1 MPAAR
6 LTSGQLE
13 KVLSRSGYGIA
24 GGTVAKPCLP
34 GKNSN
39 TDPLP
44 ELECYP
50 DGRALAKGEDKKES
64 AGRFLVRIKVFRKR
78 FIDPD
83 NVSLKYAIDC
93 LRYGGILPDDRAED
107 IKLEISEQ
115 IKVKTDEEERIEI
128 EIYGPGSLEAKQ
140 AEQR

>member
-6 LTSGQLE
+6 LTGGQLK

-24 GGTVAKPCLP
+24 GGTITKPCLP
-34 GKNSN
+34 REGSN
-39 TDPLP
+39 PDPLP

-50 DGRALAKGEDKKES
+50 DGGALEKKANKKGS
-64 AGRFLVRIKVFRKR
+64 AGRFLVRVKVFRKR

-93 LRYGGILPDDRAED
+93 LRYGCILPDDRAED
-107 IKLEISEQ
+107 IKLEIYEQ
-115 IKVKTDEEERIEI
+115 IKVETEAEERIEI
-128 EIYGPGSLEAKQ
+128 EVYGPDSVEAKQ
-140 AEQR
+140 ADQR

>member
-13 KVLSRSGYGIA
+13 KVLSRSGYAIT

-34 GKNSN
+34 REGSN

-44 ELECYP
+44 ELECYL
-50 DGRALAKGEDKKES
+50 DGGALAKGEDKKAS
-64 AGRFLVRIKVFRKR
+64 AGRFLVRVKVFRKR

-93 LRYGGILPDDRAED
+93 LRYGSILPDDRAED
-107 IKLEISEQ
+107 IKLEIEEQ
-115 IKVKTDEEERIEI
+115 IKVKTDAEERIEI
-128 EIYGPGSLEAKQ
+128 EIYGPDSVEAKQ
-140 AEQR
+140 ANQR